1 MGKVGKIS
9 LFFCVCVLLF
19 SSIIFATDEVDTNSS
34 IDAENIPAE
43 IGNIL
48 DIDNI
53 MLISEYGENQ
63 SVEDETKYGDYFS
76 SKDDVVIENDINGNV
91 YIMGK
96 NVNIYNNVINGNVFI
111 LAESVTI
118 NSNIQNSA
126 YIIADNIKIAK
137 DSQINDV
144 YFMANSVEFEDE
156 SYVARESKI
165 FASSV
170 KLNGYMAGNAYINAE
185 NIDLE
190 ENAKIHGNLYYS
202 GNLNSQENSI
212 DGNVI
217 HKESSVNITNT
228 VNNSSIVKTKIVEI
242 ITSLI
247 TAFVI
252 IGIIIL
258 LFDNRLD
265 KNSQITV
272 GKTIKSIFKGL
283 GFIIL
288 IPIVSIAIM
297 LTCVGAPIS
306 LIVLI
311 IYILMFVIAIP
322 VSVLEITNIVL
333 KNKEITKGKR
343 VLYATICFLIIKII
357 RIIPVLGSIVTF
369 CLVTF
374 GFEQII
380 KFIFKK
386 DSNVEKEEII
396 VEK

>member
-1 MGKVGKIS
+1 MIFAI
-9 LFFCVCVLLF
+9 LVLLF
-19 SSIIFATDEVDTNSS
+19 SNIIFATDVVNTNTLNS
-34 IDAENIPAE
+34 ENV
-43 IGNIL
+43 L
-48 DIDNI
+48 DGTENNLDSDDDI
-53 MLISEYGENQ
+53 MLISENGETQ
-63 SVEDETKYGDYFS
+63 SVENEIKYGDYFGLE
-76 SKDDVVIENDINGNV
+76 DDVEIENDISGNV

-96 NVNIYNNVINGNVFI
+96 NVNISSNVIEGNVFI
-111 LAESVTI
+111 IAETVTI
-118 NSNIQNSA
+118 NSYIQNSA
-126 YIIADNIKIAK
+126 YIIANNIKISN
-137 DSQINDV
+137 DSEINDV
-144 YFMANSVEFEDE
+144 YFIANNVEFGEE

-165 FASSV
+165 LASTV
-170 KLNGYMAGNAYINAE
+170 KLNGYMAGNAYIGAEE
-185 NIDLE
+185 NIDFG

-212 DGNVI
+212 DGNMI